1 MFILAGGQMARG
13 TGDAAEAGI
22 LFGLGSKKQGLGWA
36 SCVSGFLA
44 VVLSG
49 TGQGSRSG
57 G

>member
-1 MFILAGGQMARG
+1 MARG

-22 LFGLGSKKQGLGWA
+22 LFALGSKKQGLGWA